1 LSGAVPAG
9 MPLDPSTVHYTTL
22 DPRHSAAYERNS
34 NARFLT
40 AYADL
45 VRDADPDFTIRN
57 QLFFDS
63 MDQYKLSDQ
72 PLWQVQD
79 VHVLED
85 KLTLTRRIGG
95 LPDWLAVNSLFSFNL
110 RNTVSSGRGTQSDF
124 GNHRTDAMSPHWE
137 ETPGGLTPNTTID
150 ASTFPWISIYRT
162 RFSEIGAGALFDI
175 DLFGATNLMIGGR
188 LDRSH
193 ARNTDFAGRFN
204 PDTGTSAN
212 PGAYAPADD
221 SASAWD
227 GGPSW
232 SVSLSQQLPLG
243 LHPYVTVAQSSVM
256 LDGNNNSM
264 TNDLIRAGH
273 VGSAT
278 LAEAGLKAAPTG
290 LPLRFS
296 AAWFRQGRTE
306 VDGNSEVALLQAY
319 VSATTT
325 KGWQAQAEWAPLRNL
340 LVSMYGLH
348 QGNVVYPADAF
359 LYGGRARI
367 VLPANVGRYAR
378 KQGNPDSQFGLSA
391 VYRLTGSEGVTFKAN
406 YLGGTCTGRLCLV
419 RLPSS
424 TVLDAGAFHESR
436 HWDMRL
442 TVFNITDKHYFR
454 ARTGDT
460 LGDVLAQSMPGR
472 RWQATLRYK
481 F

>member
-1 LSGAVPAG
+1 
-9 MPLDPSTVHYTTL
+9 
-22 DPRHSAAYERNS
+22 
-34 NARFLT
+34 
-40 AYADL
+40 
-45 VRDADPDFTIRN
+45 
-57 QLFFDS
+57 
-63 MDQYKLSDQ
+63 
-72 PLWQVQD
+72 
-79 VHVLED
+79 
-85 KLTLTRRIGG
+85 
-95 LPDWLAVNSLFSFNL
+95 
-110 RNTVSSGRGTQSDF
+110 
-124 GNHRTDAMSPHWE
+124 
-137 ETPGGLTPNTTID
+137 
-150 ASTFPWISIYRT
+150 
-162 RFSEIGAGALFDI
+162 
-175 DLFGATNLMIGGR
+175 
-188 LDRSH
+188 
-193 ARNTDFAGRFN
+193 
-204 PDTGTSAN
+204 
-212 PGAYAPADD
+212 
-221 SASAWD
+221 
-227 GGPSW
+227 
-232 SVSLSQQLPLG
+232 VSLSQQLPLG
-243 LHPYVTVAQSSVM
+243 LHPYVTVAKSSVM

-306 VDGNSEVALLQAY
+306 VDSNSEVAQLQAY

-325 KGWQAQAEWAPLRNL
+325 HGWQAQAEWTPLRNL

-348 QGNVVYPADAF
+348 QVTRYDPNRGASILVDARTLGFQDVVDARGNVVYPADAF

-367 VLPANVGRYAR
+367 LLPANMARYAR

-391 VYRLTGSEGVTFKAN
+391 VYRFTGSSGITFKAN
-406 YLGGTCTGRLCLV
+406 YLGGTCSGRLCLV
-419 RLPSS
+419 HLPSS

-442 TVFNITDKHYFR
+442 TVFNLAGKHYYR

-460 LGDVLAQSMPGR
+460 LGDVLAQAMPGR